1 MLIPTLFKASLIS
14 ASSSPELEE
23 DEDDDLPPLPDEL
36 DPEELLLLLSL
47 PLDEDEELRFFL
59 DLLRLRL
66 RLLLRLLL
74 LFEGLRSRKAVIIL
88 SRSEKSD
95 TPATRRLACV
105 RSLVFSK
112 EVKPHPRNPC
122 TYFSLPNFSKTFLIS
137 FHSFVLEPGLLPEDS
152 GLESDDEKLELC
164 WCCTLQNAL
173 FILSRSANLAIPALR
188 RSAWFTSLSFFS
200 DIKSDSWRFLRN
212 TSSPSFLR
220 ILMIVA
226 LSSSREWSLLRL

>member
-1 MLIPTLFKASLIS
+1 MLILTLFKASLIS

-36 DPEELLLLLSL
+36 DPEELPLLLSL
-47 PLDEDEELRFFL
+47 PLDEDEELCFFL
-59 DLLRLRL
+59 DL
-66 RLLLRLLL
+66 LLLRLLL
-74 LFEGLRSRKAVIIL
+74 LFEGFKSRKAVMIL